1 MACDSNREGSGM
13 ASQLAIISNK
23 TLLSDHDK
31 LAIQASCTEG
41 QLSSLTSPVQ
51 SGGKCITSFTKKDS
65 CSEVNRNIDNC
76 GRRFKCNGISHSF
89 HEDLIANRTT
99 ANSMKYTNMRE
110 SVLNNNTF
118 PYSETNASYFH
129 SSYNFDNQ
137 TCNYDC
143 NVQLQCK
150 HDMFRADCKL
160 TACRYG
166 DVSTSY
172 CNSLNDDNIYSGCEI
187 AKPVRYIDNERKGN
201 GYDNECLSNSLSNT
215 LSCNAS
221 YSDSG
226 QSRTK
231 LYNHNSHGKNYDLA
245 YTVTETRLLE
255 STDCMYSGGKSSIK
269 AVGQKYLNHSNSYSP
284 FYYDYSVG
292 RNIKI
297 SRDSSCFVMGRMY
310 SQGMVNREYPKS
322 GHSSYA
328 DLFTPFSENK
338 TCLSDAD
345 RKYNLATT
353 NGSSCKKIKYGNDES
368 HAALD
373 GYYCHGN
380 GNISLETGDAVDNYP
395 PGIAASAMDGNYH
408 SGYSVCWGCQNY
420 MMPTTTGK

>member
-51 SGGKCITSFTKKDS
+51 SGGKCITSLTKKDS
-65 CSEVNRNIDNC
+65 CSEVNRYIDNY

-89 HEDLIANRTT
+89 HEDLIANRII
-99 ANSMKYTNMRE
+99 ANSMKYTDMRN
-110 SVLNNNTF
+110 S
-118 PYSETNASYFH
+118 A
-129 SSYNFDNQ
+129 NFDNQ

-143 NVQLQCK
+143 NVQLQRK
-150 HDMFRADCKL
+150 HDMFRADRKL

-187 AKPVRYIDNERKGN
+187 TKPVRYNDNQRKGN

-255 STDCMYSGGKSSIK
+255 STDCMYSGGNSSIK
-269 AVGQKYLNHSNSYSP
+269 AVGQKYLNHSYSYSP
-284 FYYDYSVG
+284 FYCDYSVG
-292 RNIKI
+292 RNIKV

-328 DLFTPFSENK
+328 DPFTPFSENM

-345 RKYNLATT
+345 RKYNLSTT
-353 NGSSCKKIKYGNDES
+353 SGSSCKKIKYGNDES

-373 GYYCHGN
+373 GYYRHGN
-380 GNISLETGDAVDNYP
+380 GNISLETGDSVDSYNYP